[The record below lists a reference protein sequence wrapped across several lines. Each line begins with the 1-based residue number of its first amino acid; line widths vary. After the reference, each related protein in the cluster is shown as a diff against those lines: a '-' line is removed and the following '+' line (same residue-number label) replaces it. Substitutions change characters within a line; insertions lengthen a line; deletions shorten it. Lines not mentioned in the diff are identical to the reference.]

1 MIKNFI
7 ELKERLQQQGQKGRI
22 AAVCVKD
29 EATREALQLAE
40 EAGIAEAIFV
50 DDDEPAEAAARA
62 VAMIRRGEA
71 DVLMKGL
78 IGTDQ
83 LLRAVLNKETG
94 ILRRTEQAGAVLTHM
109 TLTEIPAHHKMLLF
123 TDAAVIPYP
132 TQEQRI
138 EQVRYMAEVCHALG
152 IDEPRIALL
161 HCAEHGGKAFP
172 FVDAYADII
181 RMAAEGAFGRCIV
194 DGPLDLKTAC
204 SVEALRTKGLSSP
217 LEGETDG
224 LILPDIEAGNVL
236 YKALT
241 FFANAKT
248 AGMLCGTTAPVIL
261 PSRGVSTEVK
271 FNSIL
276 FALSAR

>member
-7 ELKERLQQQGQKGRI
+7 ELKERLQQQGQTGRI

-29 EATREALQLAE
+29 EATREALRLAE
-40 EAGIAEAIFV
+40 EAGIAKAIYV
-50 DDDEPAEAAARA
+50 DDDEPTEAAARA

-83 LLRAVLNKETG
+83 LLRAILNKETG
-94 ILRRTEQAGAVLTHM
+94 ILRRTEQAGAVLTHL
-109 TLTEIPAHHKMLLF
+109 TLTEIPAYHKMLLF

-138 EQVRYMAEVCHALG
+138 AQVRYMAETCHALG
-152 IDEPRIALL
+152 IEEPRIALL

-172 FVDAYADII
+172 FVDGYADII
-181 RMAAEGAFGRCIV
+181 QMAADGAFGRCIV

-204 SVEALRTKGLSSP
+204 SLEALRTKGLSSP

-224 LILPDIEAGNVL
+224 LIMPDIEAGNVL

-261 PSRGVSTEVK
+261 PSRGDSTEVK